1 MSMYA
6 VNGSI
11 PKTLVRHLVAY
22 LAKDNAGKDEALHDV
37 LEDILD
43 TPVSP
48 ELLPAVQGKISQKT
62 EDLVGPYE
70 LHDFF
75 LYYILRWG
83 FSPAKV
89 YRLAQY
95 ALGKQYSS
103 DVILKWLKTCYR
115 RFFTQQFKRNCLP
128 DGPKVGSLD
137 LSPRGGWR
145 MPSDAKWNLWQAELE
160 TLQ

>member
-1 MSMYA
+1 
-6 VNGSI
+6 
-11 PKTLVRHLVAY
+11 
-22 LAKDNAGKDEALHDV
+22 
-37 LEDILD
+37 
-43 TPVSP
+43 
-48 ELLPAVQGKISQKT
+48 VQGKISQKT

-137 LSPRGGWR
+137 LSPRGGLR